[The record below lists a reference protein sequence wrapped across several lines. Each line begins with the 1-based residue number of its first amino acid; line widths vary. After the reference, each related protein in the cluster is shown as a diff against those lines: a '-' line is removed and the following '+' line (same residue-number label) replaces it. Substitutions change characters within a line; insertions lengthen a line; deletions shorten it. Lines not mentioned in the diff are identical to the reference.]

1 MVDDD
6 YDDCYEDLDDD
17 GDGDFDYQSQSRHY
31 EDETVEEAKE
41 LVVEIV
47 EVAVVR

>member
-1 MVDDD
+1 MDE
-6 YDDCYEDLDDD
+6 YDEDLDDD
-17 GDGDFDYQSQSRHY
+17 GDADFDNRSQSRHY